1 MHIANPIYDVVFKY
15 LMSDGKIARLLIGA
29 IIEEEIL
36 ELHFNPQEY
45 STTIESP
52 SLTVYRL
59 DFCATIKTENGSKQ
73 ILIEIQKAKFATDIM
88 RFRKYLGDHYAQK
101 DNNALPIISIYFLGY
116 SLNIEAPLIQVKR
129 HYYDVIG
136 DHKEI
141 HQKSKFIESLT
152 HNSYII
158 QIPHLS
164 LRFKTD
170 IEILLSVF
178 DQQTITADHHIL
190 NVKEELFPEKY
201 RYLIRRLQ
209 KAAAEPELRKTM
221 DIEDEILEE
230 LQDKERLIARL
241 RSKNTE
247 QETALQEK
255 ERALKEKE
263 RALKEKERALKEK
276 ERALKEKDLEKELAL
291 KAKEQEKNNALQEKE
306 KTLVI
311 NAFQSGLDKRTIQ
324 KITQLDIEI
333 INSIIAVLIND

>member
-15 LMSDGKIARLLIGA
+15 LMSDAKIARLLIGA
-29 IIEEEIL
+29 IIEEDIL
-36 ELHFNPQEY
+36 ELSFNPQEY
-45 STTIESP
+45 STSIESP

-59 DFCATIKTENGSKQ
+59 DFCATIKTQKGSKK

-88 RFRKYLGDHYAQK
+88 RFRKYLGDNYAQK

-116 SLNIEAPLIQVKR
+116 SLKINAPLIQVKR

-141 HQKSKFIESLT
+141 HQKSEFIESLT

-178 DQQTITADHHIL
+178 DQHSITADHHIL
-190 NVKEELFPEKY
+190 NVKEELFPEQY
-201 RYLIRRLQ
+201 RHLIRRLQ
-209 KAAAEPELRKTM
+209 QAVAEPEVRKTM

-230 LQDKERLIARL
+230 LQDKERIIARL
-241 RSKNTE
+241 SNKNTE
-247 QETALQEK
+247 QE
-255 ERALKEKE
+255 RALKENK
-263 RALKEKERALKEK
+263 
-276 ERALKEKDLEKELAL
+276 RALKEKD
-291 KAKEQEKNNALQEKE
+291 NALQEARQEKDNALQEARQEKDTALKEKE

-311 NAFQSGLDKRTIQ
+311 NAYQSGLDVNTI
-324 KITQLDIEI
+324 KNITQLDIEI
-333 INSIIAVLIND
+333 INAIIAAL